1 MAKFK
6 VNGVEH
12 ELNIEP
18 EMPLLW
24 AIRDELGMTGTKFG
38 CGIASCGACTVHV
51 NGSAVRSCVLPV
63 SAIEGQNITT
73 IEGLAFAASGAVA
86 DTAIN
91 STPDISAVQQAWI
104 DHQVPQCGY
113 CQSGMI
119 MAVSSFLASNPN
131 PSDADIDAGITNVC
145 RCGSYP
151 RIRKAIRSLAIA

>member
-6 VNGVEH
+6 INGVEH
-12 ELNIEP
+12 ELDIEP

-63 SAIEGQNITT
+63 SAVEGQHITT
-73 IEGLAFAASGAVA
+73 IEGLAFAAGGA
-86 DTAIN
+86 DSDMAIN
-91 STPDISAVQQAWI
+91 RAPDISAVQQAWI

-113 CQSGMI
+113 SQSGMI

-151 RIRKAIRSLAIA
+151 RIRKAIRSLATA

>member
-6 VNGVEH
+6 INGVEH
-12 ELNIEP
+12 ELDIEP

-73 IEGLAFAASGAVA
+73 IEGLAFASAGADSG
-86 DTAIN
+86 TATN
-91 STPDISAVQQAWI
+91 SAPDICAVQQAWI

-131 PSDADIDAGITNVC
+131 PSDTDIDAGITNVC